1 MKTCKNSKD
10 IEVALYILEKTKGVD
25 LYHLLKIMYFADRA
39 HLAEWG
45 CRITDD
51 NYCAITYGPVPTEL
65 YDAIKQG
72 KLKDCIGHAND
83 DASNFLLA
91 KRSPDL
97 NYLSTSNIEA
107 LDHSI
112 SENVN
117 LSFNELYHK
126 SHDSAYKEAAG
137 KRPNVLANSSMALA
151 AGASEGMA
159 EYIIEQMAI
168 ESALR

>member
-1 MKTCKNSKD
+1 MKTCRHNKY

-25 LYHLLKIMYFADRA
+25 LYHLFKIMYFADRA

-51 NYCAITYGPVPTEL
+51 NYHALPHGPVPTKL
-65 YDAIKQG
+65 YDEIKNG
-72 KLKDCIGHAND
+72 VLKNCIRNAGG

-91 KRSPDL
+91 KRSPDM
-97 NYLSTSNIEA
+97 NYLSVSNIEA
-107 LDHSI
+107 LDLSI
-112 SENVN
+112 KENVN
-117 LSFNELYHK
+117 LSFNQLISK
-126 SHDSAYKEAAG
+126 SHDSAYNEASG
-137 KRPNVLANSSMALA
+137 KKPNVLTNSSMALA

-159 EYIIEQMAI
+159 RYIDEQMAI